1 MIFLGIMLG
10 IIILMVSVFCVWQFA
25 PDLAARA
32 TGYLAMRGWGDER
45 AGDSPAALDQFLLK
59 GMVQDILASDQA
71 KAIMSDLLDART
83 RETFETFLIEAM
95 KSTEF
100 RKALADALETFL
112 KSPEG
117 RTLVR
122 KIAEEML
129 TP

>member
-10 IIILMVSVFCVWQFA
+10 VVILMVSVFCVWQFA
-25 PDLAARA
+25 PDLVARA
-32 TGYLAMRGWGDER
+32 TGYLAMRGWSDER
-45 AGDSPAALDQFLLK
+45 AGNSSASIDQLLLK
-59 GMVQDILASDQA
+59 GMVQDILSSDQA
-71 KAIMSDLLDART
+71 RAIVSDVLDART
-83 RETFETFLIEAM
+83 RDTFETFLIDAM

-117 RTLVR
+117 KTLVR